1 MEDKD
6 IRVRKKRKR
15 RKKKK
20 QIFKKAFFI
29 YLGVL
34 IVLCIVVIGI
44 LWRFLAN
51 YQAKIDA
58 DEEAR
63 QYAIAVDRAPQ
74 LFYDEYIAGLTD
86 DDWASIWCENFA
98 VSGNDHDAV
107 MTVVSEKF
115 TGDYETFKADEYSKE
130 APVYLLTKD
139 GYELAKV
146 YLKGSELEWGIDH
159 VDIMFGDEYSVEAEA
174 LEGCEL
180 YCNGQLVSEDYIV
193 DTVSH
198 YAPKYYGDK
207 LKDQVKWNVYSIP
220 GQVGESNISYE
231 NSTDLDYIIDTDNL
245 PYYVISGDDA
255 KEFEERAEELVRAVV
270 RLYMMARV
278 DNEAHA
284 QAVIR
289 CLAPDSEAVNFIQLA
304 KTGVRDRHAVT
315 DYRATI
321 EVQNTIKWAE
331 NCYSVDVY
339 HTAAGSSTSVVNID
353 DGTYR
358 VFFHD
363 MGDGFKI
370 YWFTVKY

>member
-6 IRVRKKRKR
+6 IRVRKKRKK

-20 QIFKKAFFI
+20 LFKKVFFI
-29 YLGVL
+29 YLGILTAICL
-34 IVLCIVVIGI
+34 IVIGV

-51 YQAKIDA
+51 YQKKLDIA
-58 DEEAR
+58 EEEK
-63 QYAIAVDRAPQ
+63 QHAIAVERAPQ
-74 LFYDEYIAGLTD
+74 LKYDEYISGLTC
-86 DDWASIWCENFA
+86 DDWASIWCNNFA
-98 VSGNDHDAV
+98 VGGEDHEAV
-107 MTVVSEKF
+107 MTVVSENF
-115 TGDYETFKADEYSKE
+115 TGDYESFKADEYTRE
-130 APVYLLTKD
+130 APVYLLTKGGKD
-139 GYELAKV
+139 LAKV
-146 YLKGSELEWGIDH
+146 YLEGSELDWNIANTEIL
-159 VDIMFGDEYSVEAEA
+159 FGDEYSIEAQA
-174 LEGCEL
+174 LDGCDL
-180 YCNGQLVSEDYIV
+180 YCNGQLISEDYIV
-193 DTVSH
+193 DTVSY

-207 LKDQVKWNVYSIP
+207 LNNQVKWNVYSIP
-220 GQVGESNISYE
+220 GQVGESNITYE
-231 NSTDLDYIIDTDNL
+231 NNTELDYIIDTDNL

-255 KEFEERAEELVRAVV
+255 KEFEDRAEELVRAVV

-315 DYRATI
+315 DYKATI
-321 EVQNTIKWAE
+321 EVKDTIKWAD

-339 HTAAGSSTSVVNID
+339 HQAAGSSTSVVNID